1 MEQRSPEWFAAR
13 CGKVTAS
20 RVADIIAKTKTGY
33 SAQRANYMADLIVE
47 RLTNAPLA
55 GFTNAAMQWGTD
67 QEPAARSVYIETT
80 GLDVAEVAFVPHP
93 AISMAGASPDGLVGD
108 FGLVEI
114 KCPNTA
120 THLDTLLTKSVPA
133 KYETQM
139 LFQMACTG
147 RDWCDYVS
155 FDPRLPDDLRLFVK
169 RLDRDDQRIGDME
182 DEVSRFLSELVAKID
197 QLRPALREAA

>member
-1 MEQRSPEWFAAR
+1 
-13 CGKVTAS
+13 
-20 RVADIIAKTKTGY
+20 
-33 SAQRANYMADLIVE
+33 
-47 RLTNAPLA
+47 
-55 GFTNAAMQWGTD
+55 
-67 QEPAARSVYIETT
+67 
-80 GLDVAEVAFVPHP
+80 
-93 AISMAGASPDGLVGD
+93 MAGASHDGLVGD
-108 FGLVEI
+108 FGLLEI